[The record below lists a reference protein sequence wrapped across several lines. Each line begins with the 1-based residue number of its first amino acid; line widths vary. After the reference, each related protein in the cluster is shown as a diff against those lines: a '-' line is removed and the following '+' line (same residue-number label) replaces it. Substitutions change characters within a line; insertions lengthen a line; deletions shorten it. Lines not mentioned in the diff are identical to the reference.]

1 MNNEQRTINV
11 YASLQL
17 ACAGNERYADR
28 QRLASEQASATTAA
42 IMQGASLSN
51 YSTPHVDF
59 QWGETRKEGKT
70 HSHTHTRTERGGER
84 EREREGDHTNPEL
97 LHGMITV
104 DSAMLHVGSHCGI
117 GQVETV
123 QCSMARIIML
133 AAKSIN

>member
-1 MNNEQRTINV
+1 MCECVCVR
-11 YASLQL
+11 
-17 ACAGNERYADR
+17 ERKR
-28 QRLASEQASATTAA
+28 E
-42 IMQGASLSN
+42 GA
-51 YSTPHVDF
+51 
-59 QWGETRKEGKT
+59 RA
-70 HSHTHTRTERGGER
+70 RERGGER

-133 AAKSIN
+133 AEKTINAKNDIFPKLGLIKLKGLSLRVYNTGIKIYTLETSLLVQGEP